1 MNKTILI
8 VLFISTVLNSFA
20 QTKKVSID
28 KNSFGSYPAI
38 LFNVDNGTLT
48 QLNKKES
55 EAETFKGIDI
65 ENGLFIEPN
74 DAEIACINLKSKSE
88 YPRLIILDSN
98 YDAIGASNGLEEITK
113 GTLFIVET
121 NNHNLYKFLI
131 ISFDKENEK
140 LEFEYE
146 ELE

>member
-1 MNKTILI
+1 MNKTIFTLLI
-8 VLFISTVLNSFA
+8 ITVLNSFA

-38 LFNVDNGTLT
+38 LFDIDNGTLT

-55 EAETFKGIDI
+55 EAETFRGIAI
-65 ENGLFIEPN
+65 ENGLFIV
-74 DAEIACINLKSKSE
+74 EINKHS
-88 YPRLIILDSN
+88 
-98 YDAIGASNGLEEITK
+98 
-113 GTLFIVET
+113 
-121 NNHNLYKFLI
+121 LYKFLI